1 MFSAARPFRLG
12 LPSVEVDEA
21 RSYATAL
28 DVHTIGEGRMLY
40 HSAARVPCP
49 EKVNA
54 SGKVESYPRS
64 YSNNYVS
71 LVLPDVVSQKQFHNM
86 LHSGASDV
94 SQIAFP
100 RDAAVGVLHDFVTWK
115 VIHVPVCS
123 GPFLGDC
130 S

>member
-1 MFSAARPFRLG
+1 MFSAPRPLRLG
-12 LPSVEVDEA
+12 LPPRGVDEA

-28 DVHTIGEGRMLY
+28 DVHTIGEGRILH

-71 LVLPDVVSQKQFHNM
+71 PVLPDVVSQKQFHNM

-94 SQIAFP
+94 PQIALP
-100 RDAAVGVLHDFVTWK
+100 RDGTVGVLHDFVAWK
-115 VIHVPVCS
+115 VIHVLMRG
-123 GPFLGDC
+123 GPLLCDC